1 MSFQITV
8 DWEAMLEM
16 RDGVKVCADIYRPGD
31 SAKHPAILMRSYSRD
46 NISANPS
53 LIYHYV
59 YAGYAVINSDL
70 RGRGKS
76 EGRWDP
82 SKNQIVEGL
91 DGYDSVEWIARQLW
105 CDGNVGMAG
114 LSHMG
119 SFQWYTAI
127 QKPPHL
133 KAIAP
138 WTTDFNTMFVPAR
151 TGGAFSL
158 LTTLS
163 WLPQVLGDLM
173 NNLERHGENVNQMR
187 QALQWAQDCPQ
198 EFYNYLPL
206 NDVPLARFGQIGEIW
221 KWRLHPLSQGELEK
235 QRLYEE
241 VSVPCFHEC
250 GWYDP
255 LGWVVFENFWEMS
268 QRGGSPSAR
277 ENQYIVAGPWP
288 HNWRFNSTLG
298 DLSFGPR
305 SDTQGSGV
313 NQMQINFFDKFLKG
327 KEIALPRV
335 SYFLMGKNQWVSCD
349 SWPPPGVQ
357 WQRFYL
363 HSRGQANTARGD
375 GWLSRDMPGAEKPDH
390 FDYQP
395 LDPVPTIGGAI
406 IGPLPVPGMTAGPID
421 QYLIENRR
429 DVLCYT
435 TPPLDKDMEVSGPL
449 QLHLFAGSS
458 ARDTDFSAKICQVY
472 TDGRSFNLGE
482 GIMRASGRKFSEQPE
497 WLSPEEVN
505 EYIITLGQISQHFRQ
520 GTRIRIQISSSN
532 FPTYDRNMNT
542 GNPIGEDAQGVVA
555 HQTIYHQSEYA
566 SFIDLP
572 VIDAQV
578 VW

>member
-1 MSFQITV
+1 MTVQICV
-8 DWEAMLEM
+8 DWDSMLEM
-16 RDGVKVCADIYRPGD
+16 RDGVKISADIYRPGG
-31 SAKHPAILMRSYSRD
+31 SSKYPAILMRSYSKN
-46 NISANPS
+46 NISDNPS
-53 LIYHYV
+53 LVYHYV

-76 EGRWDP
+76 EGQWDP

-91 DGYDSVEWIARQLW
+91 DGYDSVEWIARQPW

-119 SFQWYTAI
+119 SFQWFTAI

-151 TGGAFSL
+151 TGGAFSFM
-158 LTTLS
+158 TTLS
-163 WLPQVLGDLM
+163 WLPQVLGDLV
-173 NNLERHGENVNQMR
+173 NNLERQGKDVNGMR
-187 QALQWAQDCPQ
+187 QALQWAQDNPQ

-206 NDVPLARFGQIGEIW
+206 NEIPLAKFGQIGEIW
-221 KWRLHPLSQGELEK
+221 KWRLHPLTQAELEK

-255 LGWVVFENFWEMS
+255 VGWVVFENFFGMS
-268 QRGGSPSAR
+268 QRGGSLSVR

-288 HNWRFNSTLG
+288 HNWQFQPTLG
-298 DLSFGPR
+298 DLSFGHR
-305 SDTQGSGV
+305 SDTHGSGI
-313 NQMQINFFDKFLKG
+313 NQMQIDFFDKYLKG
-327 KEIALPRV
+327 KEIAIPRV
-335 SYFLMGKNQWVSCD
+335 SYFLMGKNQWVSCE

-363 HSRGQANTARGD
+363 HSLGKANTASGD
-375 GWLSRDMPGAEKPDH
+375 GWLSQDVPGPEKPDT

-395 LDPVPTIGGAI
+395 LDPVPTMGGAI
-406 IGPLPVPGMTAGPID
+406 IGPLPVPGMIAGPVD
-421 QYLIENRR
+421 QYIVEKRP

-435 TPPLDKDMEVSGPL
+435 TKPFDQDTEISGPL
-449 QLHLFAGSS
+449 QVHLFAATS
-458 ARDTDFSAKICQVY
+458 AQDTDFSAKICHVY
-472 TDGRSFNLGE
+472 ADERSFNLGE
-482 GIMRASGRKFSEQPE
+482 GIMRASGRKFSEKPE
-497 WLSPEEVN
+497 LIKPGEVN
-505 EYIITLGQISQHFRQ
+505 EYIITSGHTSQLFRK

-542 GNPIGEDAQGVVA
+542 GNPIGEDDRGVVA
-555 HQTIYHQSEYA
+555 HQTIFHQSEFA
-566 SFIDLP
+566 SYIDLP
-572 VIDAQV
+572 VIPF
-578 VW
+578 